1 MSPAAKSRGGQPKGG
16 QPRRSHC
23 EPSKH
28 TQVGQSAQTQGA
40 KRTSSSDEVLFREPR
55 GVRSAFAGWDL
66 GRNDHTD
73 EVGRG
78 RPAELAIKSLRQT

>member
-1 MSPAAKSRGGQPKGG
+1 MSIAEKNRGCLPTA
-16 QPRRSHC
+16 SHC

-28 TQVGQSAQTQGA
+28 TQAAQGGKKGPRPVGTGSF
-40 KRTSSSDEVLFREPR
+40 SVEPR

-73 EVGRG
+73 EVGHG
-78 RPAELAIKSLRQT
+78 RPAELVDG